1 MRRDNRG
8 FTLIEL
14 MLVVAILG
22 VISAITV
29 PGLMRAR
36 MSANHASAIAS
47 MRGIASAQAVYA
59 ASAAGGGYATLLPTL
74 GTTCPGSFEP
84 FLSPDLTWGNN
95 VTKSGYFITMAPSLG
110 GVAMP
115 ADCNG
120 MPSFSG
126 YYASG
131 VPVSLG
137 STGQKG
143 FAVNQEGSIWQDLTG
158 LAPTEPF
165 AEVPP
170 DITII
175 Q

>member
-95 VTKSGYFITMAPSLG
+95 VTKSGYFITMAPSLDDPWAELSVVKPLG
-110 GVAMP
+110 AAYSINSNWVSSVSRIAEFEGDE
-115 ADCNG
+115 ADNLI
-120 MPSFSG
+120 SYLFSG
-126 YYASG
+126 RWDRSTICAGHQRYA
-131 VPVSLG
+131 
-137 STGQKG
+137 
-143 FAVNQEGSIWQDLTG
+143 
-158 LAPTEPF
+158 
-165 AEVPP
+165 
-170 DITII
+170 
-175 Q
+175 